1 MEIFPAIDLISGQA
15 VRLTKGDYGNKKV
28 YDCDPVSVAK
38 RFSQSGANNLH
49 VVDLDGAK
57 SGEVVNMPCI
67 EKLCRMDGLFIE
79 VGGGIRTMD
88 RIEAYL
94 DLGVDRVILGTAAVK
109 NPELLGEAIS
119 KYGDKIAVGVDAHDG
134 KVALSGWI
142 ERTELDSVSFC
153 KELRDKG
160 VKTVIYT
167 DIAKDGAMEGTNRK
181 IYKVLNGIEGLSIV
195 ASGGI
200 CFEEDVVAL
209 RDMGIYAAIIGK
221 AIYEGAIDLQR
232 AVKLARTEK

>member
-1 MEIFPAIDLISGQA
+1 M
-15 VRLTKGDYGNKKV
+15 
-28 YDCDPVSVAK
+28 
-38 RFSQSGANNLH
+38 
-49 VVDLDGAK
+49 
-57 SGEVVNMPCI
+57 
-67 EKLCRMDGLFIE
+67 
-79 VGGGIRTMD
+79 
-88 RIEAYL
+88 
-94 DLGVDRVILGTAAVK
+94 
-109 NPELLGEAIS
+109 
-119 KYGDKIAVGVDAHDG
+119 
-134 KVALSGWI
+134 
-142 ERTELDSVSFC
+142 
-153 KELRDKG
+153 RDKG

-167 DIAKDGAMEGTNRK
+167 DIAKDGAMEGTNRE